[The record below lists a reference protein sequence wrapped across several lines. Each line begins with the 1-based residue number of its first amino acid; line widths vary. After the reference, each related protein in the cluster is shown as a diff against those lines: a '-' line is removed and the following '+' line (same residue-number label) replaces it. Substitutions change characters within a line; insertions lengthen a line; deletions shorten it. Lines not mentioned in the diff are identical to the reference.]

1 MTLMLMMHKKV
12 GAQTGIT
19 YYLLLIM
26 LKHSIT
32 FKYLLKIFYDL
43 FNLYIPQRVLL
54 FNLGLPDIRKLT

>member
-1 MTLMLMMHKKV
+1 MNADVDDAQKSRT
-12 GAQTGIT
+12 QTGIT

-54 FNLGLPDIRKLT
+54 GLPDIRKLT